1 MNNIKIMEQYLSKL
15 KEAVSASS
23 YAQYSRIYKLLGI
36 NSPEDIKN
44 VEEIQAKIAD
54 KSENTKKNYYAAL
67 VSLLNKMPDTYAE
80 TIKKYRELMEEK
92 IKATAPTDTYNDKQK
107 AALMSLKEIEAIRGG
122 LIDSH
127 SEDFTKRANWDKL
140 LDYMILS
147 LYTLQPPRRNEFY
160 NMKVIKNSS
169 GLNDSDNFLLW
180 TPKKKEFIFQDYKTA
195 GTYGTE
201 RVAVNAELE
210 AVIRL
215 YLKHWQNIV
224 RGGNN
229 NFLVKF
235 GNLNLENSN
244 DITRRL
250 NRILGKKVGAS
261 MLRHIYLTEK
271 FGSTLT
277 KMKETAEAMG
287 HSLSQQKEYIKK

>member
-1 MNNIKIMEQYLSKL
+1 MEQYFAKL

-36 NSPEDIKN
+36 NSPDDIKN
-44 VEEIQAKIAD
+44 VEAIQSKIAD

-67 VSLLNKMPDTYAE
+67 VSLLARMPDTYE
-80 TIKKYRELMEEK
+80 PTIKKYRELMEEK
-92 IKATAPTDTYNDKQK
+92 IKATAPTDTYNEKQR
-107 AALMSLKEIEAIRGG
+107 AALMSLKEIEAIRGS
-122 LIDSH
+122 LIDSPT
-127 SEDFTKRANWDKL
+127 EDYTKRANWDKL
-140 LDYMILS
+140 LDYLLLS
-147 LYTLQPPRRNEFY
+147 LYVLQPPRRNEYF
-160 NMKVIKNSS
+160 NMKVIKNTS

-201 RVAVNAELE
+201 RIPVNAELE
-210 AVIRL
+210 QVLKL

-224 RGGNN
+224 RDGNN
-229 NFLVKF
+229 NLLVKF

-250 NRILGKKVGAS
+250 NRILGKKIGAS
-261 MLRHIYLTEK
+261 MLRHIYLSEK
-271 FGSTLT
+271 FGGAL
-277 KMKETAEAMG
+277 KEMKETAAAMG
-287 HSLSQQKEYIKK
+287 HSVEQQKEYIKK

>member
-1 MNNIKIMEQYLSKL
+1 MEQYFAKL

-36 NSPEDIKN
+36 NSPDDIKN
-44 VEEIQAKIAD
+44 VEAIQAKIAD

-67 VSLLNKMPDTYAE
+67 VSLLARMPDTYE
-80 TIKKYRELMEEK
+80 PTIKKYRELMEEK
-92 IKATAPTDTYNDKQK
+92 IKATAPTDTYNEKQR
-107 AALMSLKEIEAIRGG
+107 AALMSLKEIEAIRGS
-122 LIDSH
+122 LIDSPT
-127 SEDFTKRANWDKL
+127 EDYTKRANWDKL
-140 LDYMILS
+140 LDYLILS
-147 LYTLQPPRRNEFY
+147 LYTLQPPRRNEYY
-160 NMKVIKNSS
+160 NMKVIKNTS
-169 GLNDSDNFLLW
+169 GLNNSDNFLLW

-201 RVAVNAELE
+201 RIPVNAELE
-210 AVIRL
+210 QVLKL

-224 RGGNN
+224 VNGNN
-229 NFLVKF
+229 NLLVKF

-261 MLRHIYLTEK
+261 MLRHIYLSEK
-271 FGSTLT
+271 FGGAL
-277 KMKETAEAMG
+277 KEMKETAAAMG
-287 HSLSQQKEYIKK
+287 HSVEQQKEYIKK

>member
-1 MNNIKIMEQYLSKL
+1 MDTYYAKL

-23 YAQYSRIYKLLGI
+23 FAQYSRIYKLLGI
-36 NSPEDIKN
+36 NSPDDIKN
-44 VEEIQAKIAD
+44 VEAIQAKIAD

-67 VSLLNKMPDTYAE
+67 VSLLNKMPDSYAD

-107 AALMSLKEIEAIRGG
+107 AALMSLKEIEAIRTS
-122 LIDSH
+122 LIDSP

-201 RVAVNAELE
+201 RIPVNAELE
-210 AVIRL
+210 KVIRF
-215 YLKHWQNIV
+215 YLKHWENIV
-224 RGGNN
+224 RAPNN
-229 NFLVKF
+229 NFLVKW

-271 FGSTLT
+271 FGGALNE
-277 KMKETAEAMG
+277 MKKTAEAMG
-287 HSLSQQKEYIKK
+287 HSVEQQREYIKK

>member
-1 MNNIKIMEQYLSKL
+1 MEQYFAKL

-36 NSPEDIKN
+36 NSPDDIKN
-44 VEEIQAKIAD
+44 VEAIQSKIAD

-67 VSLLNKMPDTYAE
+67 VSLLTRMPDTYE
-80 TIKKYRELMEEK
+80 PTIKKYRELMEEK
-92 IKATAPTDTYNDKQK
+92 IKATAPTDTYNEKQR
-107 AALMSLKEIEAIRGG
+107 AALMSLKEIEAIRES
-122 LIDSH
+122 LIDSPT
-127 SEDFTKRANWDKL
+127 EDYTKRANWDKL
-140 LDYMILS
+140 LDYLILS
-147 LYTLQPPRRNEFY
+147 LYTLQPPRRNEYY
-160 NMKVIKNSS
+160 NMKVIKNTS
-169 GLNDSDNFLLW
+169 GLNNSDNFLLW

-201 RVAVNAELE
+201 RIPVNAELE
-210 AVIRL
+210 QVLKL

-224 RGGNN
+224 VNGNN
-229 NFLVKF
+229 NLLVKF

-261 MLRHIYLTEK
+261 MLRHIYLSEK
-271 FGSTLT
+271 FGGAL
-277 KMKETAEAMG
+277 KEMKETAEAMG
-287 HSLSQQKEYIKK
+287 HSINQQREYIKK

>member
-23 YAQYSRIYKLLGI
+23 FAQYSRIYKLLNI
-36 NSPEDIKN
+36 QSPDDMKN
-44 VEEIQAKIAD
+44 VEAIQAKIAD

-67 VSLLNKMPDTYAE
+67 VSLLARMPDTYAE

-92 IKATAPTDTYNDKQK
+92 IKATAPTETYNEKQRS
-107 AALMSLKEIEAIRGG
+107 ALMSLKEIEAIRGG
-122 LIDSH
+122 LIS
-127 SEDFTKRANWDKL
+127 SPTEDFTKRPNWDKL

-147 LYTLQPPRRNEFY
+147 LYVLQPPRRNEFY
-160 NMKVIKNSS
+160 NMKVIKNTS
-169 GLNDSDNFLLW
+169 GLNNSDNFLLW

-201 RVAVNAELE
+201 RIPVNEELE
-210 AVIRL
+210 KVIRF
-215 YLKHWQNIV
+215 YLKAWESIV
-224 RGGNN
+224 KPPNT

-261 MLRHIYLTEK
+261 MLRHIYLSEK
-271 FGSTLT
+271 FGGALEE
-277 KMKETAEAMG
+277 MKETAAAMG

>member
-1 MNNIKIMEQYLSKL
+1 MEQYLAKL

-36 NSPEDIKN
+36 NSPDDIKN
-44 VEEIQAKIAD
+44 VEAIQAKIAD

-67 VSLLNKMPDTYAE
+67 VSLLSRMPDSYE
-80 TIKKYRELMEEK
+80 PIIKKYRELMEEK
-92 IKATAPTDTYNDKQK
+92 IKATAPTDTYNEKQR
-107 AALMSLKEIEAIRGG
+107 ASLMSLKEIEAIRGN
-122 LIDSH
+122 LIDSPT
-127 SEDFTKRANWDKL
+127 EDYTKRANWDKL
-140 LDYMILS
+140 LDYLILS
-147 LYTLQPPRRNEFY
+147 LYTLQPPRRNEYY
-160 NMKVIKNSS
+160 NMKVIKNTS
-169 GLNDSDNFLLW
+169 GLNNSDNFLLW

-201 RVAVNAELE
+201 RIPVNAELE
-210 AVIRL
+210 QVLRL

-224 RGGNN
+224 RDGNN
-229 NFLVKF
+229 NLLVKF

-261 MLRHIYLTEK
+261 MLRHIYLSEK
-271 FGSTLT
+271 FGGAL
-277 KMKETAEAMG
+277 KEMKETAAAMG
-287 HSLSQQKEYIKK
+287 HSISQQKEYIKK